1 MTVCVW
7 GGVVGGQCLLYM
19 INMHLILLKLR
30 NKKPFFNDCSAHF
43 KIFFF
48 TCNNVM
54 FYHNQSETS
63 EFTTPLA
70 IP

>member
-7 GGVVGGQCLLYM
+7 DGAVGGQGLLYI

-30 NKKPFFNDCSAHF
+30 NKKPFFNECQH
-43 KIFFF
+43 ILNFFF
-48 TCNNVM
+48 YTCNNVM